1 MSILRHYYTKWIF
14 GPSGRHALKQ
24 LFCKGLMVV
33 SVGAGVGSGIAFGI
47 RREKPH
53 SVGSGRRKRKT
64 CRSGG
69 IRLGRRDRA
78 CRGAAAGM
86 GVDGPSRLPAV
97 LIPAAP

>member
-1 MSILRHYYTKWIF
+1 MSILRHYYTNLIF

-33 SVGAGVGSGIAFGI
+33 NIGAGVGSGIALGI
-47 RREKPH
+47 LREKPH

-69 IRLGRRDRA
+69 IRLRRRGRAR
-78 CRGAAAGM
+78 RGAAAGVGM
-86 GVDGPSRLPAV
+86 DGPPRLSAV